1 MKRLLA
7 VLGAATA
14 VLLWVPTQTQAQG
27 GAGAGGGGGGGFGG
41 PRMDPA
47 QARQQMMDRIRE
59 NMDIKSDDEWKVIE
73 PRIQKVMDA
82 QREAR
87 FGGGMRMFFGRGGRG
102 PGGPGG
108 GGGGGGR
115 GFGPEPSAAAQ
126 ELQNALESKDS
137 TDTIKAKLTAYREER
152 AQKQAALQKAQ
163 EDLKK
168 VLTVKQ
174 EAALVLAGMLE

>member
-14 VLLWVPTQTQAQG
+14 VLVWLPTQTQAQG
-27 GAGAGGGGGGGFGG
+27 GAGGGAGGGGGGGF
-41 PRMDPA
+41 RNMDPA

-108 GGGGGGR
+108 GGGGR
-115 GFGPEPSAAAQ
+115 GFGPEPSQAAQ